1 MTIFSNF
8 CRNFC
13 MCHLSALRLKIFRP
27 TSTYDP
33 KLNPQ
38 SIFQHNSKTSRRY
51 VTSKLFISQ
60 GQYLMPPIWPG
71 HKWFC
76 KWINRRN
83 RDVCSKSLFQL
94 LTAWHWILKE
104 SFQPFF
110 NGRALFRNFCIWI
123 TAKPY
128 LDFFLY
134 PVEKTLVLGVHL
146 HPCGCP
152 KPPKTEKRP
161 FFKWPINQ
169 FLADFG

>member
-1 MTIFSNF
+1 MAHLWVSRQKPKMTIFSHF
-8 CRNFC
+8 CRTFS

-38 SIFQHNSKTSRRY
+38 SIFQYNSKTSRRY

-128 LDFFLY
+128 LDFFLWSDDF
-134 PVEKTLVLGVHL
+134 ELFWKLCSNEDWESNEQLAT
-146 HPCGCP
+146 C
-152 KPPKTEKRP
+152 
-161 FFKWPINQ
+161 FK
-169 FLADFG
+169 